1 MKKVV
6 LDWEDDPFYIDGESR
21 LHLRTLDG
29 QSVEVCFAR
38 RGGIYAGV
46 MGIPLERVEDSILQ
60 IRRELDPRG
69 VKADLSYTPIRWN
82 FYGGLTV
89 DNLNAYVNVSASR
102 SDAEELVRYLTRFVA
117 TVREAKHAKAA

>member
-1 MKKVV
+1 MKRVV
-6 LDWEDDPFYIDGESR
+6 VDWEDEPFYLDGQPC

-29 QSVEVCFAR
+29 QSVEVRFASH
-38 RGGIYAGV
+38 GGMYAAV
-46 MGIPLERVEDSILQ
+46 MGIPLERIEDSILQ

-69 VKADLSYTPIRWN
+69 VKADLSYTPISWK

-89 DNLNAYVNVSASR
+89 DHLNAYVNVSASR

>member
-38 RGGIYAGV
+38 HGGMYAAV
-46 MGIPLERVEDSILQ
+46 AGIPLERIEDSILS

-69 VKADLSYTPIRWN
+69 VKSDLSYTPISWD

-89 DNLNAYVNVSASR
+89 DHLNAYVNMSASR
-102 SDAEELVRYLTRFVA
+102 YDAEELVKYLTKFVLE
-117 TVREAKHAKAA
+117 VKEAKS

>member
-6 LDWEDDPFYIDGESR
+6 VDWQDDPFCIDGEQR

-38 RGGIYAGV
+38 RGGIYAAV
-46 MGIPLERVEDSILQ
+46 MDIPLDRIEDSILQ
-60 IRRELDPRG
+60 IRREIDPRG
-69 VKADLSYTPIRWN
+69 VKADLAYTPISWD

-89 DNLNAYVNVSASR
+89 DHRNAYVNLSASR
-102 SDAEELVRYLTRFVA
+102 DDAEEFVKYLTRFVLE
-117 TVREAKHAKAA
+117 VREAKHAKAA

>member
-6 LDWEDDPFYIDGESR
+6 LDWEDEPFDLDGEPC

-38 RGGIYAGV
+38 RGGIYAAV

-69 VKADLSYTPIRWN
+69 VKADLSYTPISWN

-89 DNLNAYVNVSASR
+89 DHLNAYVNVSASR
-102 SDAEELVRYLTRFVA
+102 YDAEELVKYLTKFVLE
-117 TVREAKHAKAA
+117 VKEAKS

>member
-1 MKKVV
+1 MKKVFV
-6 LDWEDDPFYIDGESR
+6 DWEETPLFIDGEP
-21 LHLRTLDG
+21 LFYLRTLDG

-38 RGGIYAGV
+38 RGGIYAAV

-102 SDAEELVRYLTRFVA
+102 TDAEELVKYLTKFVLE
-117 TVREAKHAKAA
+117 VKEAKS

>member
-38 RGGIYAGV
+38 HGGMYAAV
-46 MGIPLERVEDSILQ
+46 RGIPLDRVEDSILQ

-89 DNLNAYVNVSASR
+89 DNGVAYVNISASR
-102 SDAEELVRYLTRFVA
+102 YDAEELVKYLTKFVLA
-117 TVREAKHAKAA
+117 VKEAKP

>member
-1 MKKVV
+1 MKRVV
-6 LDWEDDPFYIDGESR
+6 VDWEETPLFIDGEP
-21 LHLRTLDG
+21 LFYLRTLDG
-29 QSVEVCFAR
+29 STVEACFQR
-38 RGGIYAGV
+38 YGGTYAAV
-46 MGIPLERVEDSILQ
+46 MGIPLDRVEDSILE

>member
-6 LDWEDDPFYIDGESR
+6 VDWEETPLFIDGEPMFY
-21 LHLRTLDG
+21 LRTLDG
-29 QSVEVCFAR
+29 QSVEVFFAR
-38 RGGIYAGV
+38 RGGIYAAV

-60 IRRELDPRG
+60 IRREIDPRG
-69 VKADLSYTPIRWN
+69 VKADLAYTPISWD

-89 DNLNAYVNVSASR
+89 DYRNAYVNLSASR

>member
-38 RGGIYAGV
+38 RGGIYAAV

-69 VKADLSYTPIRWN
+69 VKSDLSYTPISWD

-89 DNLNAYVNVSASR
+89 DHLNAYVNVSASR
-102 SDAEELVRYLTRFVA
+102 DDAEEFVKYLTKFVLE
-117 TVREAKHAKAA
+117 VREAKHAKVD